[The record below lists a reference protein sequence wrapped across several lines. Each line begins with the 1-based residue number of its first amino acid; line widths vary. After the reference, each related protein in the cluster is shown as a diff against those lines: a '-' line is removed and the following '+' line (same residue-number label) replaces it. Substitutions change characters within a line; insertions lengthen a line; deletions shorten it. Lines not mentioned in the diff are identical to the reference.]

1 MIGLLRANFA
11 RLWRTK
17 SLWWGIILPSAYNIF
32 CSLLFDSYFEVY
44 HYMRDTNT
52 MLLLFSEVF
61 TVLYIGTD
69 HSDKTIR
76 NKLIVGIS
84 RVRIY
89 FANLLTVITGM
100 SVIFIGNWLLMTA
113 YVLARGGNIKP
124 SAGQLAMYILICLC
138 AGAAMSA
145 VCTLIA
151 MLVPSKAFAVV
162 LAIVLFIGLYYS
174 RQLIM
179 RLKTAPVHTIQMQ
192 DDINGEYIVVD
203 EYYEN
208 RYIVSEGVYN
218 ASQIVYNFFP
228 ESQIGWANSFMGHL
242 QLVFGELALYS
253 LGLTSAATAVGVL
266 AFRRKD
272 LK

>member
-1 MIGLLRANFA
+1 
-11 RLWRTK
+11 
-17 SLWWGIILPSAYNIF
+17 
-32 CSLLFDSYFEVY
+32 
-44 HYMRDTNT
+44 
-52 MLLLFSEVF
+52 MLLLFSAVF

-113 YVLARGGNIKP
+113 YVLVRGGNIEP
-124 SAGQLAMYILICLC
+124 SAGQLAMYIFICLC

-151 MLVPSKAFAVV
+151 MLVPSKALAAV
-162 LAIVLFIGLYYS
+162 LAIVLFIGLFYS
-174 RQLIM
+174 RNLIT
-179 RLKTAPVHTIQMQ
+179 RLTTTPIHTVQIQ
-192 DDINGEYIVVD
+192 DDVSGSHIVVD
-203 EYYEN
+203 EYYN
-208 RYIVSEGVYN
+208 DNYVVSEGVYN
-218 ASQIVYNFFP
+218 VSQIVYNFIP
-228 ESQIGWANSFMGHL
+228 ESQIKWADSFMGDL
-242 QLVFGELALYS
+242 QRVFGELALYS
-253 LGLTSAATAVGVL
+253 LGLTSAVTVVGVL
-266 AFRRKD
+266 AFRKKY